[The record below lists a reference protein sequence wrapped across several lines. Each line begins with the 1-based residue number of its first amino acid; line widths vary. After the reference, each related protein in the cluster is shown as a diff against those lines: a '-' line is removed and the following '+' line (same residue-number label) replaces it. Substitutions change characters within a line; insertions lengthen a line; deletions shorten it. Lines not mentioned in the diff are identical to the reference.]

1 MKYGERNISN
11 PPAKMKASTAR
22 GRFIGLLPSRSKS
35 YLRTRCCQQAVTP
48 IANRRPNCD
57 VSAVVDFG
65 KIRTSGRGRP
75 FHTDKSRWQNCFP
88 PRIPRR
94 PRWRQRECC
103 RSAHYFLERCLEFRH
118 FFLRADGDAGAG
130 GHDGPDA
137 ADENILLGH
146 GVDHLLGGASGVEQE
161 AVRHGGNVGVAV
173 AVEPLESFL
182 ADAGVDALAFGDEV
196 RVFEAG

>member
-1 MKYGERNISN
+1 VQ
-11 PPAKMKASTAR
+11 R
-22 GRFIGLLPSRSKS
+22 GLK
-35 YLRTRCCQQAVTP
+35 
-48 IANRRPNCD
+48 
-57 VSAVVDFG
+57 
-65 KIRTSGRGRP
+65 
-75 FHTDKSRWQNCFP
+75 
-88 PRIPRR
+88 
-94 PRWRQRECC
+94 
-103 RSAHYFLERCLEFRH
+103 FLHLFM
-118 FFLRADGDAGAG
+118 RADCDAGAG

-137 ADENILLGH
+137 SDENILLGH